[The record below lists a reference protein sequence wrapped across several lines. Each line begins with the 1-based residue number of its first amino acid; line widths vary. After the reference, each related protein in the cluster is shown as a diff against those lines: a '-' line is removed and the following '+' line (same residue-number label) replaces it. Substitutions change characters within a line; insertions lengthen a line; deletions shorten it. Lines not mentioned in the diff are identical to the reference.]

1 MIDEVWIKGTQRI
14 TNARIKKAYPLMSD
28 NHFSKTDVRL
38 ILESY
43 FMLLE
48 EWNEVQRAEQSD
60 NRDNESR

>member
-1 MIDEVWIKGTQRI
+1 MIDEVWITGTQRI

-48 EWNEVQRAEQSD
+48 KSYDAQMKRKPEI
-60 NRDNESR
+60 